1 MEMVLNIKISL
12 SRKGTFFHKI
22 FKVQMFKIPIIHNLH
37 IKLKF
42 FLNQLNF
49 FEFQKTQ
56 YFFL

>member
-42 FLNQLNF
+42 F
-49 FEFQKTQ
+49 
-56 YFFL
+56 